1 MPTMLTRYDQQI
13 RRNPD
18 AGPGGIVERDDR
30 VIRCVSAEWTGVSWS
45 DLDDE
50 TVDAAISRQ
59 LERFHGIGRAWE
71 WKHYSGDEPADL
83 PDRLLAAGFV
93 AEPSETLLVAEI
105 ADLGLDVRPPAG
117 VTLEPVVDAAGA
129 ARLVEVH
136 DEVFGGDHSAIG
148 AAVLADLD
156 RSRRTVVAILA
167 MAGDRAVSSGRLEFV
182 HGTDFAGIWGG
193 GTLPEWR
200 GPRGL
205 SVAGGLPS
213 TAGPGRRIPLSA
225 GRCHRG
231 QPADPEQAGLRRA
244 GDHDTVR
251 PSRLDGAG
259 SDCRNPDAGP
269 DRIVERGNR
278 VIRCISADPTDVIKA

>member
-1 MPTMLTRYDQQI
+1 MPPTMLTRYDQQI

-18 AGPGGIVERDDR
+18 AGPEGIVERDDR

-45 DLDDE
+45 DLDAE

-59 LERFHGIGRAWE
+59 LEWFHGLGRAWE
-71 WKHYSGDEPADL
+71 WKHYSGDGPTDL

-105 ADLGLDVRPPAG
+105 ADLELDVRPPAG

-129 ARLVEVH
+129 AFLVRVH

-156 RSRRTVVAILA
+156 RDRRTVVAILA
-167 MAGDRAVSSGRLEFV
+167 MAGDRAVSCGRLEFV

-200 GPRGL
+200 GRGVFRSL
-205 SVAGGLPS
+205 VAY
-213 TAGPGRRIPLSA
+213 
-225 GRCHRG
+225 
-231 QPADPEQAGLRRA
+231 RA
-244 GDHDTVR
+244 
-251 PSRLDGAG
+251 RLAL
-259 SDCRNPDAGP
+259 DAGFRYLQVDATADSRP
-269 DRIVERGNR
+269 ILNKLGFVELATTTPF
-278 VIRCISADPTDVIKA
+278 VHPS